1 MSYRKEIRHKAIIV
15 PVVRSPELKFLTV
28 RDSRH
33 QEWIFVTGG
42 CKKSEVEYPLKC
54 GLRELEEET
63 RGVVNIKSGEFV
75 EFQFESNYRS
85 PEETRKDRSEGIIV
99 TLVYHVYIINLNITQ
114 EEQQAWDA
122 TDKKTQ
128 EQLVR
133 TARKI
138 HANTGHRNPE
148 SLARLLRQKGAPLIS
163 RAAMENVKC
172 DACEE
177 HRKPDGGPPATWAS
191 ETVPWRTLGIDLKDY
206 NCGRQK
212 RTTMMINKDNVKK
225 GKSWR
230 W

>member
-114 EEQQAWDA
+114 EEQQSIIQSFH
-122 TDKKTQ
+122 TNKDKMDTNKKDGLHIKKAYD
-128 EQLVR
+128 E
-133 TARKI
+133 
-138 HANTGHRNPE
+138 NDD
-148 SLARLLRQKGAPLIS
+148 IS
-163 RAAMENVKC
+163 F
-172 DACEE
+172 D
-177 HRKPDGGPPATWAS
+177 
-191 ETVPWRTLGIDLKDY
+191 TLGEF
-206 NCGRQK
+206 
-212 RTTMMINKDNVKK
+212 NKKPRWNLIVKNIIENREFYK
-225 GKSWR
+225 LLQTSDMEKFNILEF
-230 W
+230 